1 MHLQSGLYYPMRI
14 GQVIQGNYQV
24 VAKLDYGTTSTVWL
38 SRDLRDDKF
47 WVLKVHISTLKH
59 NQELL
64 VSKHLS
70 DVNFDH
76 AGKKHVRQFQQTFKL
91 NGPHGEHD
99 VFVMRPLG
107 MSLRTLQELQKDKV
121 FQKDLVIGAL
131 DQTLLGLDYLHDAN
145 VIHTDIHSDNL
156 LIALTDDSILSK
168 VEDNEFHRPSA
179 RKCVDDT
186 VIHVSQY
193 MLGAAGD
200 LTICDLGQARI
211 GEVYRGNAMP
221 VPYRAPEVILDMT
234 WDNAVDIWSVG
245 LLAWDLLHQEGL
257 FRIYDQSQELNDAHH
272 LAAMTAL
279 LGPPPDIFLRRSD
292 ETSKY
297 WKKGKIESLNTNLSG
312 EDRDRFLDFLSG
324 ALTWLPEDRLTST
337 DAYLHPLLRGQS
349 SIEC

>member
-1 MHLQSGLYYPMRI
+1 MRI

-91 NGPHGEHD
+91 NGPPGEHD

-107 MSLRTLQELQKDKV
+107 ISLRTLQELQKDKV

-131 DQTLLGLDYLHDAN
+131 DQTLLGLDYLHDSN

-156 LIALTDDSILSK
+156 LIALTNDSILPKWRIMSFTGRQH
-168 VEDNEFHRPSA
+168 ESALTTPSSTSLST
-179 RKCVDDT
+179 CW
-186 VIHVSQY
+186 
-193 MLGAAGD
+193 GALVTLQFAISDRRASGRC
-200 LTICDLGQARI
+200 TAEMQCQCRI
-211 GEVYRGNAMP
+211 
-221 VPYRAPEVILDMT
+221 
-234 WDNAVDIWSVG
+234 
-245 LLAWDLLHQEGL
+245 
-257 FRIYDQSQELNDAHH
+257 
-272 LAAMTAL
+272 AL
-279 LGPPPDIFLRRSD
+279 LKSF
-292 ETSKY
+292 
-297 WKKGKIESLNTNLSG
+297 
-312 EDRDRFLDFLSG
+312 
-324 ALTWLPEDRLTST
+324 
-337 DAYLHPLLRGQS
+337 
-349 SIEC
+349 SI

>member
-91 NGPHGEHD
+91 NGPSGEHD

-107 MSLRTLQELQKDKV
+107 ISLRTLQELQKDKV

-131 DQTLLGLDYLHDAN
+131 DQTLLGLDYLHDSN
-145 VIHTDIHSDNL
+145 VIHT
-156 LIALTDDSILSK
+156 

-193 MLGAAGD
+193 MLGGAGD

-211 GEVYRGNAMP
+211 GEVHRGNAMP

-245 LLAWDLLHQEGL
+245 LLV
-257 FRIYDQSQELNDAHH
+257 RKPNIV
-272 LAAMTAL
+272 
-279 LGPPPDIFLRRSD
+279 
-292 ETSKY
+292 
-297 WKKGKIESLNTNLSG
+297 
-312 EDRDRFLDFLSG
+312 
-324 ALTWLPEDRLTST
+324 
-337 DAYLHPLLRGQS
+337 YL
-349 SIEC
+349 